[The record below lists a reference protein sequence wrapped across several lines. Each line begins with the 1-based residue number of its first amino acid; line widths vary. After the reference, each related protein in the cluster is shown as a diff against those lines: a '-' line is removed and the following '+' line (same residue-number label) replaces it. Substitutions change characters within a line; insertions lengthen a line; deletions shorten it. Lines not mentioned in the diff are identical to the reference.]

1 MLFNRVRQVT
11 NLRNRHFLKLQDFR
25 IEEIDF
31 LLRLSD
37 RLKREKYA
45 GKEVQ
50 RLKDKNIVILFEKDS
65 TRTRCAFEVGIFDQG
80 GNVTYIG
87 PSGSQMGKKES
98 MRDTAEV
105 LSKYYDGIEYRGKHQ
120 SVVEELGKYATVPVW
135 NGLTDEWHPTQILA
149 DLLTMQEYSPK
160 PLEEI
165 SFAFMGDARNN
176 MGNTL
181 MIGAAMMG
189 MDYRAIAPKEVQT
202 STEVYDIAM
211 KLAEFTGATIT
222 VTDDPKKGLKGVDYV
237 HTDVWVSMGEAES
250 VWADR
255 IKLLKPYQVN
265 AAAMEL
271 TGNCNAK
278 FMHCL
283 PSFHNLE
290 TEIGKEIGAKFKVDA
305 MEVTDDVFTSAK
317 SVVMD
322 QAENRMHT
330 IKAVMVA
337 TMATDDFYFVDSPCL
352 G

>member
-1 MLFNRVRQVT
+1 MLFNKIRQVT
-11 NLRNRHFLKLQDFR
+11 NLRNRHFLKLHDFR

-31 LLRLSD
+31 LLRLST

-45 GKEVQ
+45 GKEIQ

-105 LSKYYDGIEYRGKHQ
+105 LSKYYSGIEYRGKKQ
-120 SVVEELGKYATVPVW
+120 SIVEELAKYANVPVW

-149 DLLTMQEYSPK
+149 DLMTMQEYSDK
-160 PLEEI
+160 PLEQN
-165 SFAFMGDARNN
+165 SFAFLGDARNN
-176 MGNTL
+176 LGNTL

-189 MDYRAIAPKEVQT
+189 MDYCAVAPKSVQT
-202 STEVYDIAM
+202 GKEVVDIAM
-211 KLAEFTGATIT
+211 KIAKYTGAKISM
-222 VTDDPKKGLKGVDYV
+222 TDDIKKGVKGVDFV
-237 HTDVWVSMGEAES
+237 HTDVWVSMGEPES
-250 VWADR
+250 VWAER
-255 IKLLKPYQVN
+255 IKLLKPYQVTADVMEM
-265 AAAMEL
+265 AAPD
-271 TGNCNAK
+271 AK
-278 FMHCL
+278 FLHCL

-290 TEIGKEIGAKFKVDA
+290 TEIGKEVGEKFGVTA
-305 MEVTDDVFTSAK
+305 MEVTDEVFTSAK

-337 TMATDDFYFVDSPCL
+337 TMATDDFYFVDNCCL